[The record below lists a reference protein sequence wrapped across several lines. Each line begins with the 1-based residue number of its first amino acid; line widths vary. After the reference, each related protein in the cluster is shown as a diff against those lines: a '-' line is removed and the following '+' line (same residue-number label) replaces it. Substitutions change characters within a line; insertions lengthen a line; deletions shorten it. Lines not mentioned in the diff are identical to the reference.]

1 MPPDWLRFILIHA
14 KPRYPSLVESSDMDS
29 GSSVAVMTY
38 LKYILETL
46 TSIDLIRLILHYMLG
61 ASAQLS
67 PDNKPSR
74 PSSLARRRKSETL
87 ITNSAARVDDPS
99 PDLITLTN
107 VLHGYLRSRN
117 HETVI
122 ASLRLLDTILR
133 LWHAFTNGRLMKVQV
148 ARKYR
153 KRSKSTHDQQLE
165 ILYSLAED
173 ILIDD
178 AMEQSYESHLHDV
191 QMLLETHHCSA
202 EQLFSPNFGPSANV
216 VLRVAPEQRAI
227 LVDDPLLTCLLSL
240 LDNFLINDIVVNLSL
255 SETMAALASCRET
268 RLEGWLLGSP
278 SESADATAP
287 TDEKHPVNGHS
298 SRSRPELASPVFAR
312 LDSLV
317 ERIDRLRQDIQD
329 FDIHLAE
336 RRHVFRVG
344 EEIDDAVAGVA
355 VRRSN
360 DSQDRKLSAQR
371 DATAVGSI
379 SERLQASGDE
389 SRSTS
394 PRGRRQDLTDNSH
407 AMPKSLVGRLN
418 HLRLSPSPS
427 GSNPSD
433 RTYSP
438 SPLRKESTSSTA
450 SIAISSPR
458 GPPNALQQRVRQ
470 KVTSRQRGQ
479 PRESNGSEASSLHSE
494 PVTENCGVAEDER
507 EISLSHLLTNVIIL
521 QEFIM
526 ELAAIIQVRAS
537 LFGEVSI

>member
-1 MPPDWLRFILIHA
+1 
-14 KPRYPSLVESSDMDS
+14 
-29 GSSVAVMTY
+29 MTY

-46 TSIDLIRLILHYMLG
+46 NSIDLVRLILHYMLD
-61 ASAQLS
+61 APAQLS
-67 PDNKPSR
+67 LDSKPLR
-74 PSSLARRRKSETL
+74 PSTLARRRKSETL
-87 ITNSAARVDDPS
+87 IINSAARVDDPS

-107 VLHGYLRSRN
+107 VLYGYLRSPN

-133 LWHAFTNGRLMKVQV
+133 LWHVFTNRTLMKVQV
-148 ARKYR
+148 AREYR

-178 AMEQSYESHLHDV
+178 AMEESYESHLHDV
-191 QMLLETHHCSA
+191 QMLLETHPCSA
-202 EQLFSPNFGPSANV
+202 EKLFPPNSGPPANV
-216 VLRVAPEQRAI
+216 VLRAPPEQRVI

-240 LDNFLINDIVVNLSL
+240 LDDFLFNDIVVNLNL
-255 SETMAALASCRET
+255 SETIATLASCRET

-278 SESADATAP
+278 SESPNAAAP
-287 TDEKHPVNGHS
+287 TDEKHPVDSHG
-298 SRSRPELASPVFAR
+298 SRNWPELASPVFAR
-312 LDSLV
+312 LHSLV
-317 ERIDRLRQDIQD
+317 ERIGRLRQDIQD

-344 EEIDDAVAGVA
+344 EEIDDAVAGVT

-360 DSQDRKLSAQR
+360 DSQDGKLSAQR

-379 SERLQASGDE
+379 SERLQASGDV

-407 AMPKSLVGRLN
+407 AVPKSLVGRLN

-427 GSNPSD
+427 GSNPSE

-438 SPLRKESTSSTA
+438 SPLRKQSTSSAA
-450 SIAISSPR
+450 SSATPSPR
-458 GPPNALQQRVRQ
+458 GPPDALQRRVRQ
-470 KVTSRQRGQ
+470 KVSSRQSGQ
-479 PRESNGSEASSLHSE
+479 PRESDGSENSSLDSE
-494 PVTENCGVAEDER
+494 PVTANYGVAEDER
-507 EISLSHLLTNVIIL
+507 EVSLSHLLTNIIIL
-521 QEFIM
+521 QEFIL